1 MCLFF
6 ELAFGGRGVIG
17 SPNLTWSTPMYDPSD
32 LRKGLKI
39 EVDGYPYL
47 ITEFDFCKPG
57 KGQAL
62 YRCKLKNLVTGGTME
77 RTFRSVDKI
86 GQPVLEEKTLYY
98 SYDEQD
104 DNYVFMDDNNEEYR
118 IPGTLLDY
126 NKYLLED
133 NMECVVLFYQNKP
146 IDITLPFFVEKEIT
160 ETEPGARGDTATNVS
175 KPAKIENG
183 YEISVP
189 LFINVGD
196 IVKIDTRTGQYAERV
211 RKGGN

>member
-1 MCLFF
+1 
-6 ELAFGGRGVIG
+6 
-17 SPNLTWSTPMYDPSD
+17 MYDPSD